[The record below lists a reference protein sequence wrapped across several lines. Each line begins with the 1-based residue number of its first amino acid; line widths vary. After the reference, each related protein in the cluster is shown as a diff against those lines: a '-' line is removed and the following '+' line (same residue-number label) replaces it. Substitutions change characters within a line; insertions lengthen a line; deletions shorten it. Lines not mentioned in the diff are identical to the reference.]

1 MNIVM
6 ALLALGILIFI
17 HELGH
22 FWAARATGVRVEEFA
37 VGFGRP
43 VFKFKRN
50 NTVYRLNWIP
60 IGGYVKMLG
69 EDNPEAINAPDN
81 FNNRPLAARMLV
93 IVAGVVMNFLGAI
106 AILALMI
113 NLYGLPT
120 NNFKDIYVMNV
131 VPDSPAQKAGIQP
144 NDRLVA
150 INGKKIVT
158 QNDFTSEIQ
167 ANEGRVVTIQVLRD
181 SQTLDLQMTPVRK
194 DNNPPMVGI
203 SIGGTRVYQQFGGFW
218 QNTNAA
224 IRHAGELTYLTAE
237 GLGKFVTGQFA
248 FKDMA
253 GPVGIIQITGE
264 ASQAGLPSYLYIM
277 ALLSVNLAVLNL
289 VPIPGLDGGRLMF
302 LIVEGIRGGRRIPL
316 EKEASINLIG
326 ILFLLGLMVI
336 VTFQD
341 VFKLISR

>member
-43 VFKFKRN
+43 IFRFRRN
-50 NTVYRLNWIP
+50 ETVYRLNWIP
-60 IGGYVKMLG
+60 VGGYVKMLG
-69 EDNPEAINAPDN
+69 EDNPEAANAPDN

-93 IVAGVVMNFLGAI
+93 IVAGVIMNLVGAVV
-106 AILALMI
+106 ILALMI
-113 NLYGLPT
+113 NLYGMPT
-120 NNFKDIYVMNV
+120 GNLKDIYVSNV
-131 VPDSPAQKAGIQP
+131 VPDSVAQKAGIQP

-158 QNDFTSEIQ
+158 QKDFTNEVQ
-167 ANEGRVVTIQVLRD
+167 ANEGRPVTIQVLRD
-181 SQTLDLQMTPVRK
+181 SKTLDLQMTPIRQGDK
-194 DNNPPMVGI
+194 PPMVGI
-203 SIGGTRVYQQFGGFW
+203 SIGGTPVYEQYGGFL
-218 QNTNAA
+218 QNTKAA
-224 IRHAGELTYLTAE
+224 IQHTGQLTYLTVD
-237 GLGKFVTGQFA
+237 GLAKLVTGQFA

-253 GPVGIIQITGE
+253 GPVGIIKITGE
-264 ASQAGLPSYLYIM
+264 ASEAGLSNYLHIM

-289 VPIPGLDGGRLMF
+289 VPIPGLDGGRLVF
-302 LIVEGIRGGRRIPL
+302 LILEGLRGGKRIPI

-341 VFKLISR
+341 VFKLISP

>member
-1 MNIVM
+1 MNILM

-37 VGFGRP
+37 VGFGSP
-43 VFKFKRN
+43 LVKFRRGQ
-50 NTVYRLNWIP
+50 TLYRLNWIP

-69 EDNPEAINAPDN
+69 EDNPEAASAPDN

-93 IVAGVVMNFLGAI
+93 IVAGVIMNFLGAI
-106 AILALMI
+106 AILALLI
-113 NLYGLPT
+113 NFYGLPT
-120 NNFKDIYVMNV
+120 DKIKNVYVAGV
-131 VPDSPAQKAGIQP
+131 VSGSPAEKAGLRE
-144 NDRLVA
+144 NDVLLT

-158 QNDFTSEIQ
+158 QEDFTKEIQ
-167 ANEGRVVTIQVLRD
+167 ANEGKLVSLQVLRD
-181 SQTLDLQMTPVRK
+181 SNTVDLQLTPVREGNK
-194 DNNPPMVGI
+194 PPMVGI
-203 SIGGTRVYQQFGGFW
+203 SIGGTPVYQQFGGVVP
-218 QNTNAA
+218 NTIEAVK
-224 IRHAGELTYLTAE
+224 HTGFLTYLTVD
-237 GLGKFVTGQFA
+237 GFGKLITGQFA

-253 GPVGIIQITGE
+253 GPVGIIQITGK
-264 ASQAGLPSYLYIM
+264 ASEAGLPNYLYIM

-302 LIVEGIRGGRRIPL
+302 LILEGLRGGKRIPL

-341 VFKLISR
+341 VFKLISQ